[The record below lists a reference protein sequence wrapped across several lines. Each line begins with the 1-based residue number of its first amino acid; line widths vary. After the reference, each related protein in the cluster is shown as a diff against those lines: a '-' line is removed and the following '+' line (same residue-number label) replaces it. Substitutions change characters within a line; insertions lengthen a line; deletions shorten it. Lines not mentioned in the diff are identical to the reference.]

1 MSSGISAVKPSVNA
15 WNADY
20 LDAQYAVFK
29 ADPDAIA
36 PDLKSFFQG
45 FDLALAST
53 AKAPG
58 VAGSA
63 GAAAPLSG
71 DAAQIRFE
79 FGVRALIE
87 AFRRSGHLAAKLD
100 PLGNPRGWK
109 DRPVPPAELSLS
121 FHGLSEADL
130 SRQCSPGIAA
140 LAVGGGRVTLA
151 QVLEFLQAVYAS
163 STGAEVMQVPDATER
178 QWLIERLER
187 NAGKHALSAETR
199 TRILQVLVN
208 CEQFE
213 KFVHV
218 RYQGKKRFSVEGGE
232 ASVAVL
238 DACIETLASGGVQ
251 EVVMGMAHR
260 GRLNV
265 LHNIVGMGFEQIFT
279 DFEES
284 WGDDF
289 AHDGGDVKYHRGYSS
304 DRTLRSGEKIRVCLG
319 ANPSHLEAVDP
330 IVLGRV
336 RGKQR
341 LRGDTKD
348 RKSVAPILVH
358 GDAAVIGQGLV
369 AEMIN
374 MAGLDGYTVGGSIHV
389 VTNNMLG
396 FTTLPRDG
404 RTSEY
409 CTDGAKVIGSPVLHV
424 NGEDPDACVAAAIVA
439 GEYRQKFG
447 KDIWVDVWCFR
458 KYGHNETDE
467 PGFTQPVMY
476 EQIRRTP
483 PVVVGYAKKL
493 ADEGVVSEAWIKD
506 LQAKLAKDL
515 DAAQA
520 SAQAKPRAPGVAPGR
535 GLWEKVDQTYSFD
548 QPKTGVSEATLRE
561 VCAAFEKLP
570 EGFTA
575 HKNIVKV
582 LSDRAGLPE
591 TKKISYADGETL
603 AFGTLLLEG
612 FGVRLSGQDCRR
624 GTFGHRHA
632 VIRDQKTAAPY
643 MPLNNMR
650 PIAERPGA
658 GGGSKGTQGQL
669 CVWDSP
675 LSELA
680 VMSFDYGVSMTDPRQ
695 LVCWEAQFGDFVNGA
710 QILIDQFISSGE
722 IKWER
727 WSSLVLLLP
736 HGQEGMGPEHSSC
749 RPERFLQIC
758 GNDNMQVVWPSTGAQ
773 AFHMLRRQMLASY
786 RKPLIVM
793 APKSQLRIQTS
804 TIDELING
812 RFQTVIDDPH
822 FVDDAA
828 AGRKGVERVI
838 LCYGK
843 FYHELAAR
851 RDESKRFDT
860 ALVRIEQIYPFDS
873 ARFAEILAAYPN
885 AKNLVCAQEE
895 PRNMGAYLFL
905 ADIIRQTLG
914 RELGYAGRAQHC
926 SPASGSDYRT
936 KKTQKELIASVID
949 GSAAASGNGAA
960 ATGSSNGASAH
971 GRNGA
976 NGTAGKHDA
985 KGANTGSPSSKSP
998 PPPPAPK
1005 SGKR

>member
-15 WNADY
+15 WNAEY
-20 LDAQYAVFK
+20 LDAQYAAFK
-29 ADPDAIA
+29 ADPTAIA
-36 PDLKSFFQG
+36 PDLRSFFQG
-45 FDLALAST
+45 FDLALST
-53 AKAPG
+53 AAPAAKG
-58 VAGSA
+58 
-63 GAAAPLSG
+63 GAAALTG
-71 DAAQIRFE
+71 DGAQVRFE
-79 FGVRALIE
+79 FAVRALIE
-87 AFRRSGHLAAKLD
+87 AHRRLGHQAARLD
-100 PLGNPRGWK
+100 PLGNPRGWR
-109 DRPVPPAELSLS
+109 DRPSPPPELALA
-121 FHGLSEADL
+121 FHGLTDTDL
-130 SRQCSPGIAA
+130 VRECSPGIAA
-140 LAVGGGRVTLA
+140 LPGRVTLA
-151 QVLEFLQAVYAS
+151 KVVEFLQAVYVS
-163 STGAEVMQVPDATER
+163 STGAEVMHVPDAAER
-178 QWLIERLER
+178 AWLIERLER
-187 NAGKHALSAETR
+187 DAGKPAISPADR
-199 TRILQVLVN
+199 TRILEVLVN

-232 ASVAVL
+232 ATVAVL
-238 DACIETLASGGVQ
+238 DACIEALGAGGVQ
-251 EVVMGMAHR
+251 ECVLGMAHR

-265 LHNIVGMGFEQIFT
+265 LHNIVGMGFEQLFT
-279 DFEES
+279 DFEET
-284 WGDDF
+284 WTDDF
-289 AHDGGDVKYHRGYSS
+289 AHDGGDVKYHRGYSAE
-304 DRTLRSGEKIRVCLG
+304 RTLRSGKRLRVSLS

-341 LRGDTKD
+341 LRADTKD
-348 RKSVAPILVH
+348 RKSVVPILIH

-374 MAGLDGYTVGGSIHV
+374 MAGLDGYTVGGSVHV
-389 VTNNMLG
+389 VTNNLLG
-396 FTTLPRDG
+396 FTTVPRDG

-409 CTDGAKVIGSPVLHV
+409 CTDGAKMVGSPVLHV
-424 NGEDPDACVAAAIVA
+424 NGEDPDACVAAARIA
-439 GEYRQKFG
+439 ADYRQQFG

-483 PVVVGYAKKL
+483 PVVTGYAQTL
-493 ADEGVVSEAWIKD
+493 IADGVVTEAWLKD
-506 LQAKLAKDL
+506 LQGKLAKEL

-520 SAQAKPRAPGVAPGR
+520 AAQAKPSQPGVAPGR
-535 GLWEKVDQTYSFD
+535 GRWESVDQTYTFE
-548 QPKTGVSEATLRE
+548 QPATGVSEAALRE
-561 VCAAFEKLP
+561 VVSAFERLP
-570 EGFTA
+570 EDFTA
-575 HKNIVKV
+575 HRVVAKV
-582 LSDRAGLPE
+582 LADRAALL
-591 TKKISYADGETL
+591 TTRNISYADGETL

-612 FGVRLSGQDCRR
+612 FGVRLSGQDSRR

-632 VIRDQKTAAPY
+632 VVRDQKTSAPY
-643 MPLNNMR
+643 VPLNTMR
-650 PIAERPGA
+650 PIAQDPTKA
-658 GGGSKGTQGQL
+658 GGGGKDTQGKL

-680 VMSFDYGVSMTDPRQ
+680 VMSFDYGYSMTDPRM

-773 AFHMLRRQMLASY
+773 AFHMLRRQMHARF

-804 TIDELING
+804 TVDELING
-812 RFQTVIDDPH
+812 RFQTIIDDPRYAG
-822 FVDDAA
+822 AA
-828 AGRKGVERVI
+828 DRKGVKRVI

-843 FYHELAAR
+843 FYHELAAKR
-851 RDESKRFDT
+851 EESKSTDT

-873 ARFAEILAAYPN
+873 ARFAQVLSAYP
-885 AKNLVCAQEE
+885 KSVELVCAQEE
-895 PRNMGAYLFL
+895 PRNMGAHLFL
-905 ADIIRQTLG
+905 ADLIRQTLG
-914 RELGYAGRAQHC
+914 LEVGYAGRPQHC

-936 KKTQKELIASVID
+936 KKTQKELLAAVID
-949 GSAAASGNGAA
+949 GSEPASGKPEL
-960 ATGSSNGASAH
+960 ATGSPNGSPGHGHNGSNGTPAKSTPDHKAAS
-971 GRNGA
+971 
-976 NGTAGKHDA
+976 K
-985 KGANTGSPSSKSP
+985 PSSPPAKSP
-998 PPPPAPK
+998 PPK